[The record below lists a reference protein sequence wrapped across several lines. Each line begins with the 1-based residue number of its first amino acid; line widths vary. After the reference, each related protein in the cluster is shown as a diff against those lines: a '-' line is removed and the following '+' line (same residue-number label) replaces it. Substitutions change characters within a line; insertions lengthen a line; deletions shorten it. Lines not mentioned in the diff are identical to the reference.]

1 MFSQSL
7 INVLYNVIKE
17 SGIDG
22 FLTVDSETLE
32 VNNGY
37 SRIKIFFSGSDTEEK
52 NKARIELALNNYYR
66 Q

>member
-7 INVLYNVIKE
+7 INALYNVIKE

-37 SRIKIFFSGSDTEEK
+37 SGIKIFFSGSDTEEK
-52 NKARIELALNNYYR
+52 NKARIELALNNHYR